1 MYVLSCITIIS
12 TSSSSGSGVIVSSL
26 YLTDLAGSESIK
38 LSQSTGDRR
47 KEGSYINKSLLTLGK
62 IVTLLSEK
70 RSTTFHI
77 PYRDSKLTRILQS
90 SLGGN
95 SMVAIIC
102 TVTPA
107 SSCKEETINTLK
119 FAARAKFVENE
130 CVLGLSE
137 EDTGKKPTVTIC
149 YLIYISFRSL

>member
-1 MYVLSCITIIS
+1 MYVVLCITIIS
-12 TSSSSGSGVIVSSL
+12 TSSSSGSGVMVSSL

-70 RSTTFHI
+70 RSTTTHI

-137 EDTGKKPTVTIC
+137 EDTGTNQLLQVVIF
-149 YLIYISFRSL
+149 LFHVDF